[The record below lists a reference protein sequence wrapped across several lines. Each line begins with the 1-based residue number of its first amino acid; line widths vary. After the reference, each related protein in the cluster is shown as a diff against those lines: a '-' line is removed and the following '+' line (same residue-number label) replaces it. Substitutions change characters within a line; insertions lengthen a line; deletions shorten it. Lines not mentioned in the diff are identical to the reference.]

1 MHPKAKI
8 PQIGVEF
15 DGPEGRDLH
24 LRARHLLLA
33 LHAPAAPVH
42 WVCPRM
48 RSWFVI
54 KFVNT

>member
-1 MHPKAKI
+1 MRPKAKI

-24 LRARHLLLA
+24 LRARHLHLA

-42 WVCPRM
+42 WVCPRV
-48 RSWFVI
+48 RSRFVI

>member
-42 WVCPRM
+42 WVCQLVRN
-48 RSWFVI
+48 FVI
-54 KFVNT
+54 KFVNS

>member
-1 MHPKAKI
+1 MHLHEKI

-24 LRARHLLLA
+24 LRARHILLA

-42 WVCPRM
+42 WVCQLVRN
-48 RSWFVI
+48 FVI
-54 KFVNT
+54 KFVPL

>member
-24 LRARHLLLA
+24 LRARHILLA

-42 WVCPRM
+42 WVCQLVR
-48 RSWFVI
+48 RWFVI

>member
-1 MHPKAKI
+1 MRPKAKI

-24 LRARHLLLA
+24 LRARHILFA

-42 WVCPRM
+42 WVCPRV
-48 RSWFVI
+48 RSRFVI